1 MLKYELYVML
11 DQGQL
16 NIKHLFGDY
25 STTVVVGKGLNRDR
39 WHKVDVMIDP
49 HYQQIL
55 ATVDGEETKK
65 TLDGLK
71 EHKMYGAEHED
82 LESIIFIGGKLFLKL
97 T

>member
-1 MLKYELYVML
+1 MLKYELYIML

-25 STTVVVGKGLNRDR
+25 STTVVVGKGLNKDR
-39 WHKVDVMIDP
+39 WHKVDVMINP

-55 ATVDGEETKK
+55 AIVDDHDEARKK
-65 TLDGLK
+65 LDGLT

-82 LESIIFIGGKLFLKL
+82 LESIIFIGGKLHEFL
-97 T
+97 